1 MSTSLPTELPKW
13 YELDERQEKGWTPKA
28 NQVDIPEVREAWNGT
43 IYPEAGKNFTVK
55 LDRLQILSPIQV
67 GGGSFP
73 EGGILPA
80 QIGGVPYIPGS
91 SVRGSM
97 LKYIRT
103 IWSKI
108 PTEEQQFWLTILEPD
123 LKGWQPRKIRFESV
137 LLKDLKAFPLY
148 AQQQWQI
155 FDQPSNKL
163 SLQWQV
169 SPKPPHPNPDR
180 FRLQVLLKNP
190 PKPAEKTWL
199 EIRLK
204 EMLEQRGIGRG
215 TASGFGRLAT
225 SVPTGKWELHLT
237 GMKPCVRSHIPKQ
250 NQTGEYRWSP
260 QVLRAT
266 LRGYFIR
273 FALDFL
279 PRKQAELLTEKLFGG
294 LGTLAK
300 LRLTSYLYQVP
311 RISAG
316 DGYANIP
323 AKTAHETW
331 IINVDCNSEYHQL
344 VGDLLNLA
352 SRLGG
357 VGPGWRRPP
366 HRLDRFGGFRGSEF
380 TVTQLASDSGFTSD
394 PASYLKQLSHGIDQ
408 QVRQLA
414 KIWGV
419 PPTKTPQPGRICSI
433 WRGEADA
440 WEGLVHGVCSTK
452 AANRPVWCG
461 SSNNR
466 PSGYGVRE
474 HSGFCL
480 VTVFDPNVE
489 RSLPNLEFRKIYG

>member
-1 MSTSLPTELPKW
+1 MPSSLPTELPKW
-13 YELDERQEKGWTPKA
+13 YEIDEEQEKGWTPKA
-28 NQVDIPEVREAWNGT
+28 NQVDIPEVRDAWNGK

-91 SVRGSM
+91 SVRGSL

-103 IWSKI
+103 LWSEI
-108 PTEEQQFWLTILEPD
+108 PPEEQQFWLTLLEPD
-123 LKGWQPRKIRFESV
+123 LKGWQPRKIRFESI

-155 FDQPSNKL
+155 FDQLSNKL

-169 SPKPPHPNPDR
+169 SPKPPHPQPDR
-180 FRLQVLLKNP
+180 FRLQVLLKNS
-190 PKPAEKTWL
+190 PKPQEKTWL
-199 EIRLK
+199 ETRLK
-204 EMLEQRGIGRG
+204 EMLERRGIGRG
-215 TASGFGRLAT
+215 TASGFGRLAS

-237 GMKPCVRSHIPKQ
+237 GMKPCVRSHNRDQ
-250 NQTGEYRWSP
+250 MGQYRWSP
-260 QVLRAT
+260 QVLRAM

-273 FALDFL
+273 FALNFL

-300 LRLTSYLYQVP
+300 LRLTSYLYRVQGSP
-311 RISAG
+311 G
-316 DGYANIP
+316 GNGYANIP
-323 AKTAHETW
+323 AKIAHETW
-331 IINVDCNSEYHQL
+331 MINVDCNPEYDQL

-357 VGPGWRRPP
+357 LGPGWRRPP
-366 HRLDRFGGFRGSEF
+366 HRLERFNGFRGSEF
-380 TVTQLASDSGFTSD
+380 TVKEWESD
-394 PASYLKQLSHGIDQ
+394 PKFNDDPTSYLKQLSHSIDQ

-414 KIWGV
+414 KVWGFQ
-419 PPTKTPQPGRICSI
+419 PTPTPQPGRIYSI
-433 WRGEADA
+433 WRGKADA
-440 WEGLVHGVCSTK
+440 WKGLVHGVCSTK

-461 SSNNR
+461 SSNRR

-480 VTVFDPNVE
+480 VTVFDPQVE
-489 RSLPNLEFRKIYG
+489 KSLPNLEFKKIYG

>member
-1 MSTSLPTELPKW
+1 MPSSLPTELPKW
-13 YELDERQEKGWTPKA
+13 YELQEGEEKGWTPKA
-28 NQVDIPEVREAWNGT
+28 NQVDIPEVRDAWNGK

-91 SVRGSM
+91 SVRGSL

-108 PTEEQQFWLTILEPD
+108 PNEEQQFWLTLLEPD
-123 LKGWQPRKIRFESV
+123 LNGWQPLKIRFESI

-148 AQQQWQI
+148 AQQEWQI
-155 FDQPSNKL
+155 FDQKSNKL

-199 EIRLK
+199 ETRLK
-204 EMLEQRGIGRG
+204 EMLERRGIGRG

-225 SVPTGKWELHLT
+225 SIPTGKWELHLT
-237 GMKPCVRSHIPKQ
+237 GMKPCVRSHNQ
-250 NQTGEYRWSP
+250 QQTGQYRWSP

-300 LRLTSYLYQVP
+300 LRLTSYLYRVQ
-311 RISAG
+311 G
-316 DGYANIP
+316 
-323 AKTAHETW
+323 
-331 IINVDCNSEYHQL
+331 NS
-344 VGDLLNLA
+344 
-352 SRLGG
+352 GG
-357 VGPGWRRPP
+357 
-366 HRLDRFGGFRGSEF
+366 
-380 TVTQLASDSGFTSD
+380 
-394 PASYLKQLSHGIDQ
+394 
-408 QVRQLA
+408 
-414 KIWGV
+414 
-419 PPTKTPQPGRICSI
+419 
-433 WRGEADA
+433 
-440 WEGLVHGVCSTK
+440 
-452 AANRPVWCG
+452 
-461 SSNNR
+461 
-466 PSGYGVRE
+466 
-474 HSGFCL
+474 
-480 VTVFDPNVE
+480 
-489 RSLPNLEFRKIYG
+489 